1 VHDDRINPLAPATD
15 AIGIAF
21 VVGVPFCEEGAAP

>member
-1 VHDDRINPLAPATD
+1 MII

-21 VVGVPFCEEGAAP
+21 VVGVVMGSSGGFLFIYWKINRG